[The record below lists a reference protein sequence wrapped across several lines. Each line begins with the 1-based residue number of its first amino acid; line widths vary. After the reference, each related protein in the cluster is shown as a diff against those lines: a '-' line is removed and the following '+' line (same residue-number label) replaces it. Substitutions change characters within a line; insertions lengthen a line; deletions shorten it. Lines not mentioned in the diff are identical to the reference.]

1 MEAVK
6 LFNQE
11 LSSLYEIKPPISKAK
26 MTAITKGAIRAIKYY
41 KHVVQSVEKFIQKC
55 RPEYKIPGLYVI
67 DSIVRQSR
75 HQFGAAKD
83 VFAPRFAKNVTVTF
97 YHLYKCPEEEKS
109 RVIRV
114 LNLWQKNEVFTADI
128 IGPLF
133 DLANPNSETYRSMD
147 DQIKR
152 GETKQ
157 NPTAKAG
164 SIQVVSQNPQSQNSE
179 TELDAADQQTISTIQ
194 QFLKMGGSSGS
205 KKLFDFDYSD
215 DEDGGQ
221 DQITEPTPQMLEAL
235 VAILNNER
243 LLNKLKAMGEITPT
257 HIAQLQQLLPQFQN
271 PWQQIQTNNPE
282 AQINPSS
289 WHGAFQAIQQPVLQQ
304 SDQVDNRHHE
314 DEDIQVLDDR
324 RSNDRRGRSR
334 SPRNDRK
341 RSSRSHRSRSRSR
354 DRSSRSR
361 RRSRSRDREER
372 EKRREREK
380 KGLPA
385 LKKRLFVSMQYN
397 ALGWS
402 LVQISC

>member
-1 MEAVK
+1 
-6 LFNQE
+6 
-11 LSSLYEIKPPISKAK
+11 

-83 VFAPRFAKNVTVTF
+83 VFAPRFAKNVQVTF
-97 YHLYKCPEEEKS
+97 YHLYKCPEEEKVKMRFFNPNKVSIFYFNLQS

-133 DLANPNSETYRSMD
+133 DLANPNSETYRAMD

-152 GETKQ
+152 GETKA
-157 NPTAKAG
+157 PTAKAG
-164 SIQVVSQNPQSQNSE
+164 SIQVVSQNPIANQMSNANE

-194 QFLKMGGSSGS
+194 QFLKIKSGS
-205 KKLFDFDYSD
+205 NKKLFDFDYSD
-215 DEDGGQ
+215 DEDGGP
-221 DQITEPTPQMLEAL
+221 DLTEPTPQMLEAL

-257 HIAQLQQLLPQFQN
+257 HIAQLQQLLPQFSNQNNPWMQPQN
-271 PWQQIQTNNPE
+271 PE
-282 AQINPSS
+282 INPASS
-289 WHGAFQAIQQPVLQQ
+289 WHGALGQQQVVLQPE
-304 SDQVDNRHHE
+304 VDRHD

-324 RSNDRRGRSR
+324 QNRRRSR

-341 RSSRSHRSRSRSR
+341 RSRSHRSRSRSR
-354 DRSSRSR
+354 DRSSRR
-361 RRSRSRDREER
+361 RRSRSREREDR

-380 KGLPA
+380 KGLPQI
-385 LKKRLFVSMQYN
+385 KKGHLSGKNFQ
-397 ALGWS
+397 
-402 LVQISC
+402 